1 MTILLSLLLV
11 LSSPS
16 VTAEPFFCDRGGS
29 VLKYERRYV
38 GTGEIE
44 WRHTMKIVSVSGS
57 SGTRRAMFTSEF
69 RKDNGS
75 VMYGG
80 PVSLEAD
87 LENDGDVRMNVSGSY
102 KSVVANIF
110 HRDDIKA
117 VDSYSV
123 LPSDMSAGESL
134 PDASSVLTAG
144 ALKYSVNITARRVL
158 RTERI
163 TTPAGTFDCV
173 VVSEHKEEMGPGRNR
188 TTTSLTWLSRGVG
201 IVRHDTYDKN
211 MKIETSEVL
220 VSMSRP

>member
-123 LPSDMSAGESL
+123 L
-134 PDASSVLTAG
+134 TAG

-173 VVSEHKEEMGPGRNR
+173 VVSEHKEERGPGRNR